1 MAEEVSYDCIA
12 LPNHVLGTNIENQS
26 DWVNRNT
33 SVDFCCEP
41 FVRLVLLSACTSIV
55 GLSSQVMI
63 LPQRQTAVVAM
74 ET

>member
-1 MAEEVSYDCIA
+1 
-12 LPNHVLGTNIENQS
+12 
-26 DWVNRNT
+26 
-33 SVDFCCEP
+33 
-41 FVRLVLLSACTSIV
+41 LVLLSACTSIV